1 MSYLEDG
8 WAIENLHAEL
18 KRTSGHLDSL
28 GRLLGGQLFT
38 KPSGAYPKTSGNKG
52 WQRRVSR
59 FGQRHRQIC
68 QGWSCDHGQLY
79 TLESDVVPINLQVE
93 TNVSEDLSDVQSIP
107 ARRQLEPPPGS
118 RTYALPY
125 ICGQILIAISPDRRL
140 VFVETR
146 RGTVIRRPMG
156 TTVRQVLQ
164 DLRECHEHSVS
175 LTQ

>member
-18 KRTSGHLDSL
+18 KRT
-28 GRLLGGQLFT
+28 
-38 KPSGAYPKTSGNKG
+38 SGAYPKTSGNKG

-156 TTVRQVLQ
+156 TTVRQVLL